1 MQKNPVILFVP
12 VSSSQGVGEYTR
24 SLILAQSIEQEI
36 PQATIHFILNKHMS
50 QGQSCPFQV
59 HTSNHSATKDTP
71 KVKQVIDQIRPDLV
85 IFDCAGRGR
94 QFSYAKSRGAKV
106 VFIVQHRKKRARG
119 LKLHRLLNSDCQWV
133 VQPHF
138 AIPPLNIIERLKL
151 KLFKQPAPKNI
162 GAILP
167 KISPE
172 EKQALLKKHELQ
184 GKDFFLFSA
193 GSGAHEKQGLLIA
206 DIFYRAAKDFQQ
218 QTGIMA
224 VMVFGPN
231 YPNKLPQTGLSADQ
245 PLCFGR
251 LNSQDF
257 IILLEAAIG
266 RVLGAGDTLLQS
278 IELGKPSVAAVVSK
292 DQPPRLAACEKRQLV
307 LVAQTSEQDICDKAV
322 ELTQAS
328 CYQAIKTS
336 IESLQPIAGREF
348 AIERI
353 KQLLASP
360 QQATAMQAR
369 QPRRYLFFVTQDYSF
384 PILRPLERAILKRGD
399 IVQWFV
405 YGDEVN
411 PHYLQQQE
419 KRLVMIEDVI
429 EYMPDVVFVPGNVVP
444 SFISGLKVE
453 IFHGLPGTKRRKSGE
468 IYHFIIRGMFDL
480 YCTQGPSS
488 TTRFQQLAEQYG
500 YFKAVETGW
509 CKLDPL
515 FTKDEQPRKRKAI
528 FFASTF
534 SPRYSKAE
542 VLYPLLLKMM
552 QKYEFDWYI
561 TLHPKMDKSTEQK
574 YRAINLPN
582 VTFVETT
589 ELIES
594 FRKTDL
600 MLCDLSS
607 IIYEYLTQLKPVIT
621 FQKEIE
627 EAALINVNDI
637 DKLEDKILEVLQ
649 HPSINQDNIV
659 TSVAD
664 FHPYSD
670 GASSERVLDVVEK
683 MLAGKALPSKKMP
696 FNFFRNYK
704 LRKELN
710 YWRW

>member
-1 MQKNPVILFVP
+1 MSKNPVILFVP

-24 SLILAQSIEQEI
+24 SLILAQSIVQEI
-36 PQATIHFILNKHMS
+36 PQASIHFILNKHMS
-50 QGQSCPFQV
+50 QGQPCPFQV

-119 LKLHRLLNSDCQWV
+119 LKLHRLLNSDCLWV
-133 VQPHF
+133 VQPHY

-151 KLFKQPAPKNI
+151 KLFKQPAPKHI

-167 KISPE
+167 KIE
-172 EKQALLKKHELQ
+172 AREKQALLKKHQLLD
-184 GKDFFLFSA
+184 KDFYLFSA
-193 GSGAHEKQGLLIA
+193 GSGAHEKQGQLIA
-206 DIFYRAAKDFQQ
+206 DIFYAAAQAFQK

-231 YPNKLPQTGLSADQ
+231 YPNELPQIESSSDQ
-245 PLCFGR
+245 PLCFDR
-251 LNSQDF
+251 LNNQDF
-257 IILLEAAIG
+257 IILLEAAKG

-278 IELGKPSVAAVVSK
+278 IELRKPSVAAVVSK
-292 DQPPRLAACEKRQLV
+292 DQPARLAACEKRQLV
-307 LVAQTSEQDICDKAV
+307 LVAQTNEQDICDKAV

-328 CYQAIKTS
+328 CFQRIKSS

-353 KQLLASP
+353 KQLLASA
-360 QQATAMQAR
+360 QEAAAMQAK
-369 QPRRYLFFVTQDYSF
+369 QPKRYLFFVTQDYSF
-384 PILRPLERAILKRGD
+384 PILRPLEQAILKRGD

-405 YGDEVN
+405 YGEEVN
-411 PHYLQQQE
+411 PQYLQPQE
-419 KRLVMIEDVI
+419 KRLLLIEDVI
-429 EYMPDVVFVPGNVVP
+429 EYAPHAVFVPGNVVP

-468 IYHFIIRGMFDL
+468 IYHFIIRGMFDI

-488 TTRFQQLAEQYG
+488 TSKFQQLAEKHG

-515 FTKDEQPRKRKAI
+515 FGKQEQPRQRKAI

-542 VLYPLLLKMM
+542 MLYPLLLKMM
-552 QKYEFDWYI
+552 QKYDFDWYI
-561 TLHPKMDKSTEQK
+561 TLHPKMDKAIEEK
-574 YRAINLPN
+574 YRSINLPN

-594 FRKTDL
+594 FKKTDL

-621 FQKEIE
+621 FQKETE
-627 EAALINVNDI
+627 EAALINVNDM
-637 DKLEDKILEVLQ
+637 DKLEAKILEVLKD
-649 HPSINQDNIV
+649 PLINQDNIAS
-659 TSVAD
+659 SVAD
-664 FHPYSD
+664 FHPYTD
-670 GASSERVLDVVEK
+670 GCSSERVLDVVEK
-683 MLAGKALPSKKMP
+683 MLAGENLPSKKMP
-696 FNFFRNYK
+696 LNFFRNYK